1 MPAVQDAGSP
11 VTPSPAERPTFEL
24 TSLSWERIQVVI
36 RLRPFAGPRLDPKD
50 VRLRRIDDPA
60 VAMRPTRAWGEGD
73 ELFVRFN
80 VMQGPGRRPLAPGRW
95 LLSTDAASPVRLAA
109 SGSFDPAPHAGR
121 FPFRRGEYHVMP
133 GLAEDGT
140 ALTFDV
146 GVERL
151 ARAPQAVPP
160 PRRILRRVLKR
171 LIRRPLRAVA
181 RRGSALFY
189 RAVRTLSP
197 GGRIL
202 FIPYDRR
209 TPSGSL
215 RQVYERMLER
225 GLGRRLLL
233 YRSPAR
239 VGRLGR
245 RLNEVWMLGRADA
258 IVVDKDHRLL
268 RQVRLD
274 VPVIQLWHAS
284 AAFKAVGHSRIGTGG
299 GVSPWSRW
307 YRVYT
312 HAIASGEHDVP
323 LWAEAF
329 GVPEE
334 RVVPTGIPRMDRFF
348 DPARRE
354 AGREAVGRTFA
365 QSRGRRVILFAPTFR
380 GRVSDGRYDLGQL
393 DFAVLHELCLDKDA
407 VFIIR
412 LHPAVR
418 HPVEIPEAFQD
429 RILDGTGRLKGEIP
443 DLLFATDLLITDYS
457 SIMFD
462 YATQGRPMLFF
473 APDLEE
479 YREHRGLAVN
489 YEAYVPGR
497 IVRTFDEMV
506 DAIRRDDYQV
516 ERLAPFIARH
526 FAHLDGGSTDRVVD
540 LILSPPR

>member
-1 MPAVQDAGSP
+1 
-11 VTPSPAERPTFEL
+11 
-24 TSLSWERIQVVI
+24 
-36 RLRPFAGPRLDPKD
+36 
-50 VRLRRIDDPA
+50 
-60 VAMRPTRAWGEGD
+60 MRPTRAWGEGD

-95 LLSTDAASPVRLAA
+95 LLSTDTASPVRLSA

-121 FPFRRGEYHVMP
+121 FPFRRGEYRVMP

-140 ALTFDV
+140 VLTFDV
-146 GVERL
+146 TVERL
-151 ARAPQAVPP
+151 APTPRAVPP
-160 PRRILRRVLKR
+160 LKR
-171 LIRRPLRAVA
+171 LFRRLVRRPLRKVA
-181 RRGSALFY
+181 RRGSALIY
-189 RAVRTLSP
+189 RAVRTLSR

-215 RQVYERMLER
+215 RQVYDRMLER

-233 YRSPAR
+233 YRTPAR
-239 VGRLGR
+239 AGRLGR

-312 HAIASGEHDVP
+312 HAIASGVHDVP

-354 AGREAVGRTFA
+354 AGREAVGRTFP

-393 DFAVLHELCLDKDA
+393 DFAVLHELCREKDA

-418 HPVEIPEAFQD
+418 HPVEIPEAFRD

-473 APDLEE
+473 APDLED
-479 YREHRGLAVN
+479 YRAHRGLAVD

-540 LILSPPR
+540 LILSQPR